1 MRKLR
6 IVHGF
11 AALFCV
17 AVFCISAQSQQLM
30 FTGQIVTTDRKPP
43 QFNVK
48 LFPPKTTGKPI
59 LVATSDGYGK
69 FKFSGLSP
77 TSYLLEVYLGIE
89 LVYQE
94 VVNITKNTDRKI
106 DLRKK

>member
-1 MRKLR
+1 
-6 IVHGF
+6 
-11 AALFCV
+11 
-17 AVFCISAQSQQLM
+17 M

-43 QFNVK
+43 RFNVK
-48 LFPPKTTGKPI
+48 LYPPKTTGKPI
-59 LVATSDGYGK
+59 LVATSDDYGR

-89 LVYQE
+89 LVHQE

-106 DLRKK
+106 DLRKR